1 MDNKKIEENIGL
13 VHSVAKRFLG
23 RGTDYEDLVQIGSIG
38 LIKAV
43 NNFDESLGFRFSTY
57 AVPMIM
63 GEIKRYL
70 RDDGLVKVSRA
81 LKENAGKIG
90 FAKEKLNKKLGRSP
104 TLSEISKE
112 TGLSVEE
119 IADAMDAVR
128 PTESLH
134 DKHDDDDNYV
144 IDKIK
149 VNEDEE
155 EQTVNRIF
163 VKELLDT
170 LDNRSKKVILL
181 RYFKEETQQ
190 QIADKLGVSQVQ
202 ISRIEKKSLETL
214 RKRFKECI

>member
-43 NNFDESLGFRFSTY
+43 NNFDESLGFKFSTY

-70 RDDGLVKVSRA
+70 RDDGLVKVSRTI
-81 LKENAGKIG
+81 KENAGKIG

-104 TLSEISKE
+104 TLSELSKE

-119 IADAMDAVR
+119 IADAIDATR
-128 PTESLH
+128 PTESLYER
-134 DKHDDDDNYV
+134 HDDDDNFV

-149 VNEDEE
+149 ANEEEE